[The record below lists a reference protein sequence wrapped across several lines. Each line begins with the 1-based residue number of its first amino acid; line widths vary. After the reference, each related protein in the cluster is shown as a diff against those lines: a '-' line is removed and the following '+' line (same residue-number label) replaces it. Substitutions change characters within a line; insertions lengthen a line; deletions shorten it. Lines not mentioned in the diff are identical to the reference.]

1 MLARS
6 DTAINDAAPWSDDD
20 SETLG
25 ALYAMEPRPPV
36 EQISRVLGRSV
47 RAIQARA
54 TWLQFAQRAY
64 GGKMRGC
71 ITKGGRTFCSTHN
84 GNRICPLCKRPA
96 LVRCA

>member
-6 DTAINDAAPWSDDD
+6 CTAINDTAPWSDDD
-20 SETLG
+20 RETRG
-25 ALYAMEPRPPV
+25 ALYAMTPRPPV

-54 TWLQFAQRAY
+54 TWLQLARRAD
-64 GGKMRGC
+64 GGKMRKC
-71 ITKGGRTFCSTHN
+71 IVQCGRTFFSTHV
-84 GNRICPLCKRPA
+84 GNRIRPLCQRSE